1 MKNKSLWIFTIGC
14 FLLILIYFLN
24 TYIKSNNFPS
34 IKEISKGYIYSN
46 EDRELV
52 IEDSPDNIY
61 EYNVIKYISSKISG
75 DFENVFD
82 ELLPNPYDNITI
94 NNLKKQYTEGYGA
107 KNIVIHAINTY
118 ETLDDLKEDGHD
130 SNRLGNLD
138 IQNINLDIN
147 KIVHVLYDFNYT
159 EKSITEDHMTF
170 SEGIKSQHYIINK
183 TNNKILF
190 IEFLG
195 N

>member
-1 MKNKSLWIFTIGC
+1 MIFQVLRKYLRTIC
-14 FLLILIYFLN
+14 
-24 TYIKSNNFPS
+24 
-34 IKEISKGYIYSN
+34 YSN

-61 EYNVIKYISSKISG
+61 EYNVIEYISSKISG
-75 DFENVFD
+75 DFEDVFD
-82 ELLPNPYDNITI
+82 ELLLSPYDNITI
-94 NNLKKQYTEGYGA
+94 NNLKKQYAEGYGA

-170 SEGIKSQHYIINK
+170 SEGIKSQYYIINK
-183 TNNKILF
+183 TNNKIVF